1 MLYGAGIGVE
11 SIARGTLPMALFGAT
26 GYATVIGRLAMPSL
40 LAQAA
45 SPVLGA
51 LLMQR
56 VGPDATLGALL
67 GVAVSAIVLVTA
79 LFLWARAIRN
89 Q

>member
-1 MLYGAGIGVE
+1 M
-11 SIARGTLPMALFGAT
+11 
-26 GYATVIGRLAMPSL
+26 GRLAMPSL

-56 VGPDATLGALL
+56 IGPDGTLIALL
-67 GVAVSAIVLVTA
+67 GAAVLDVVVVTA
-79 LFLWARAIRN
+79 LFIRASNSRD
-89 Q
+89 